1 MIQKRWLV
9 LFFFIMAG
17 VLAAQ
22 APQSS
27 WKSSTSASKKRLEL
41 FHSTQSINMPTAE
54 TMQKGEMLF
63 EIAHRFFPPINENDS
78 FFGLDGPANMR
89 LGLGYALSNRTVIT
103 LARSNVNGNV
113 DLQLKQKLLQLNS
126 EVLPML
132 IALQAGSGWNTKIA
146 GREKSDGKNFQY
158 YGQLVVNSMIFNKK
172 LGIGIIPTYL
182 YNSDVFSFDNQTL
195 LTLGSYL
202 QYYVS
207 PFLSV
212 LAEWNPTVAGS
223 PDRYNAMSLGL
234 ELETGGHFFKII
246 LTNSA
251 LLNPSQFNGGADLRF
266 ASGDWRLGFN
276 ITRLL
281 KFSRAR

>member
-1 MIQKRWLV
+1 MIHKRWLTF
-9 LFFFIMAG
+9 LCLILAG
-17 VLAAQ
+17 AVAAQ
-22 APQSS
+22 APQAS
-27 WKSSTSASKKRLEL
+27 WKRSTLEREKRLEL

-63 EIAHRFFPPINENDS
+63 EIAHRFFPPVNANNS

-89 LGLGYALSNRTVIT
+89 LGLGYALSHGTVIT

-113 DLQLKQKLLQLNS
+113 DLQLKQKLVKLNS
-126 EVLPML
+126 DVLPL
-132 IALQAGSGWNTKIA
+132 VIAFQAGSGWNTKIA
-146 GREKSDGKNFQY
+146 GREKGDSKNFQY
-158 YGQLVVNSMIFNKK
+158 YGQLILNGMLFHKK
-172 LGIGIIPTYL
+172 LGIGIVPTYL
-182 YNSDVFSFDNQTL
+182 YNSDIFSLDNQTL
-195 LTLGSYL
+195 LTFGTYA

-207 PFLSV
+207 SALSV
-212 LAEWNPTVAGS
+212 IAEWNPTVDGS

-276 ITRLL
+276 ITRLM
-281 KFSRAR
+281 KFGRGR